1 MSEYEKFADFMLKTL
16 SPEDIN
22 TLKEC
27 EKDSN
32 GTYGI
37 EFHFTVGRYIR
48 NMFHLWELYPDD
60 ADEVSAKII
69 HILICKVK
77 GENYDS

>member
-1 MSEYEKFADFMLKTL
+1 MSDCEKFADFMLKTL

-22 TLKEC
+22 ILKEC

-32 GTYGI
+32 STYGI
-37 EFHFTVGRYIR
+37 EFHCTVGRYIR

-60 ADEVSAKII
+60 DDEVSAKII